1 MVPAPADEGSRRL
14 KILRNLLTHAR
25 EREMARIRELR
36 EDQRGDLIPGPSDTL
51 EEARSN
57 EELELHADLLAKA
70 EDRLNEIHA
79 AFERLDAGT
88 YGICEKCR
96 SEIDLARLRALPSA
110 ALCADCQKARRGERR
125 AVATREEFAHRWSV
139 PEGMVE
145 SLGVEEPLE
154 LPEGNASELA
164 GENFVPAPPAE
175 RRKPRASSSKP
186 PRRHR
191 PRV

>member
-1 MVPAPADEGSRRL
+1 MAPAPANEGSKRL

-25 EREMARIRELR
+25 EREVARIRELR
-36 EDQRGDLIPGPSDTL
+36 DDQRGDLIPGPSDTL

-57 EELELHADLLAKA
+57 EELELHADLIAKA

-96 SEIDLARLRALPSA
+96 SEIELARLRALPSA
-110 ALCADCQKARRGERR
+110 ALCADRQKARPAERG
-125 AVATREEFAHRWSV
+125 AAATSDEFAHRWSV

-145 SLGVEEPLE
+145 SLGVNEPLE

-164 GENFVPAPPAE
+164 GENLVPAPPAE
-175 RRKPRASSSKP
+175 RRKPRAPSSKP
-186 PRRHR
+186 RRRRR